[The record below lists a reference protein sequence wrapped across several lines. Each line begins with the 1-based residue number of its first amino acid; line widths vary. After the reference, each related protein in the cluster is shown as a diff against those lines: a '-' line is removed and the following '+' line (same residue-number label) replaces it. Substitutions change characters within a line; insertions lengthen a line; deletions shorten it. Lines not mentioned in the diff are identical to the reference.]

1 MTTPTDPN
9 GCGCEVCKCGASEHI
24 SRVSGTSRHVNKEIP
39 HFHYMDKDGNTHIG
53 TTDGELSTIETNA
66 VERLVEEHRQLEM
79 FDADPTYGDMFPKE
93 FSPGGLPFV
102 VEVTGEQLAAELD
115 RLADTENLPLIIE
128 DLQDGDTVEE
138 S

>member
-1 MTTPTDPN
+1 MTSPTDPI
-9 GCGCEVCKCGASEHI
+9 GCKCEVKRHI
-24 SRVSGTSRHVNKEIP
+24 GTSRHMNKEIP
-39 HFHYMDKDGNTHIG
+39 HFHRTDKDGNTYIE
-53 TTDGELSTIETNA
+53 TADGKLSVIETNA
-66 VERLVEEHRQLEM
+66 VERIIEEHRQLEM
-79 FDADPTYGDMFPKE
+79 FDADPTYGDLFPKE
-93 FSPGGLPFV
+93 FNPGGLPFV

>member
-1 MTTPTDPN
+1 MTTPN
-9 GCGCEVCKCGASEHI
+9 KCECEGCTCGASEHI
-24 SRVSGTSRHVNKEIP
+24 SRVSGTSRHMNKEIP
-39 HFHYMDKDGNTHIG
+39 HFHRTDKDGNTYVE
-53 TTDGELSTIETNA
+53 TADGKLSTIETNA
-66 VERLVEEHRQLEM
+66 VERRVEEHRQLEM
-79 FDADPTYGDMFPKE
+79 FDADPTYGDMFPEK
-93 FSPGGLPFV
+93 FNPDGLPFV

>member
-1 MTTPTDPN
+1 MLDVFTIRSKMTSPTDPI
-9 GCGCEVCKCGASEHI
+9 GCKCEVKRH
-24 SRVSGTSRHVNKEIP
+24 VGTSRHMNKEIP

-79 FDADPTYGDMFPKE
+79 FNPD
-93 FSPGGLPFV
+93 GLPFV

-115 RLADTENLPLIIE
+115 RLADTKNLPLIE
-128 DLQDGDTVEE
+128 DLQDGDMVEE